1 MAVVLIRDYDR
12 GEGFHINSESLEGRR
27 ILWADNVINKLV
39 EHITPPGGQTEVTD
53 ARHKKVYDRVKWYDV
68 WNDPVG
74 LKKRLENLVD
84 PEKTDFTTHRD
95 KIHLPGLPKT
105 AGLITNL
112 LRAYP
117 KS

>member
-1 MAVVLIRDYDR
+1 MIVRAIPGALK
-12 GEGFHINSESLEGRR
+12 EGL
-27 ILWADNVINKLV
+27 
-39 EHITPPGGQTEVTD
+39 D
-53 ARHKKVYDRVKWYDV
+53 A
-68 WNDPVG
+68 
-74 LKKRLENLVD
+74 LLD

-95 KIHLPGLPKT
+95 KIHWPGLPKT

>member
-1 MAVVLIRDYDR
+1 MTS
-12 GEGFHINSESLEGRR
+12 NSISVSVNLDPALDTAESNYLP
-27 ILWADNVINKLV
+27 LQNLC
-39 EHITPPGGQTEVTD
+39 PGGQTEVTD
-53 ARHKKVYDRVKWYDV
+53 ARHKKVYDTVKWYDV